1 MDWLRQIV
9 GILLDSLIER
19 LFVPFLKAAPLL
31 LSTVTFVVGNSA
43 SASSYQAAN
52 PTSRSQDVL
61 EARAGF
67 NARANA
73 GGIGEN
79 VFSLYELTSD
89 DAVAARTVGHH
100 TIPKAIQ
107 KQLPPS
113 VRNHPDVVG
122 RAGNPN
128 VRQIPEATYG
138 RVHSSPPGNY
148 YPGGDYNRRFDQLI
162 RERGGYDAVSPRDVT
177 QIRDQLVREF
187 GL

>member
-1 MDWLRQIV
+1 M
-9 GILLDSLIER
+9 
-19 LFVPFLKAAPLL
+19 A
-31 LSTVTFVVGNSA
+31 
-43 SASSYQAAN
+43 
-52 PTSRSQDVL
+52 
-61 EARAGF
+61 
-67 NARANA
+67 
-73 GGIGEN
+73 GIGAIPYPAAKG
-79 VFSLYELTSD
+79 VL
-89 DAVAARTVGHH
+89 AARTVGHH

-128 VRQIPEATYG
+128 VRQIPEATHG